1 MIKAMKRNKVCGFLD
16 VQDGKLVN
24 GRGEPILLTG
34 WGLGN
39 WLLPE
44 GYMWLAGGPRMDRPR
59 TIERIVAEVAG
70 KDYAAHFWHEFRS
83 RYVRKEDIARMAE
96 LGYNSVRIPINARL
110 FLEEKPGLHWVDEG
124 FKLLDH
130 CLAWCETYSLYAFI
144 DLHGAPGGQTGSNID
159 DSTDDF
165 PRLFTDED
173 CFRKGIALWKK
184 LAERYADR
192 WVVGGYDLLNEPLR
206 PAMREGQEDTAYLL
220 PELRGSTARQSTR
233 SARLIRSTSSPLRDT
248 IGPPARKSLM
258 KSLMRRC

>member
-1 MIKAMKRNKVCGFLD
+1 MIKAMKRNKVYGFLD

-70 KDYAAHFWHEFRS
+70 EDYAAHFWQEFRG

-124 FKLLDH
+124 FELLDH
-130 CLAWCETYSLYAFI
+130 CLAWCETYGLYAFI
-144 DLHGAPGGQTGSNID
+144 DLHGAPGGNTGSNID

-165 PRLFTDED
+165 PR
-173 CFRKGIALWKK
+173 
-184 LAERYADR
+184 
-192 WVVGGYDLLNEPLR
+192 
-206 PAMREGQEDTAYLL
+206 
-220 PELRGSTARQSTR
+220 
-233 SARLIRSTSSPLRDT
+233 
-248 IGPPARKSLM
+248 
-258 KSLMRRC
+258 